1 MIEDLSND
9 IIMANSNE
17 DIIENILSKKSYNI
31 IQLSDELVDSRK
43 TIEKEIDNPYYH
55 LIKKQRL
62 FLINTFEENIRNM
75 ENYYRH
81 NKIGM
86 NEFELLL
93 NSDNTGQYIKIR
105 VFISN
110 LFTKNNLTFYF
121 TDFLHFILLFTVAR

>member
-43 TIEKEIDNPYYH
+43 IIEKEIDNPYYH

-62 FLINTFEENIRNM
+62 FFN
-75 ENYYRH
+75 
-81 NKIGM
+81 
-86 NEFELLL
+86 
-93 NSDNTGQYIKIR
+93 QY
-105 VFISN
+105 F
-110 LFTKNNLTFYF
+110 
-121 TDFLHFILLFTVAR
+121 